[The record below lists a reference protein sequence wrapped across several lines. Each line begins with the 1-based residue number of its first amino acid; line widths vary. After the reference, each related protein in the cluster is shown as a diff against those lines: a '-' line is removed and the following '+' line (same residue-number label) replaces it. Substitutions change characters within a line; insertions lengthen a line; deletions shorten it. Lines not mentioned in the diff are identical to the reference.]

1 MLKNIRLHIEKD
13 ETRQAE
19 LEAQLASHIAR
30 ISHENINAFQRHIPS
45 LVSYFEETNPN
56 ISLFCNKFGELNIV
70 DYGSGRTLYG
80 LHPEQEIISH
90 TQAFC
95 QHPAYLD
102 FSADQAAQ
110 STQQKVGQELSS
122 LHSYHSLLARPCLP
136 LEPELVIVLGLG
148 LGSHIRYLI
157 EHYAINHLIIYEPEP
172 QYFKCSLSAQ
182 SWKEIL
188 ELAKQKGTA
197 LYFQI
202 AKDGRD
208 ILANLAELQEHVQVK
223 GAYLYQHYNHPI
235 FNTLYRQLL
244 DKSWPELNKQ
254 GLSFALQEQ
263 AEEYCPAWLMAS
275 APEKWRSLTAE
286 DEVLLQNLAAFAQY
300 FPTIYE
306 EFKGYQPKFWWPVR
320 MPDGSVNVVERHRLV
335 SWYGEHPRKE
345 SELSYQGFSNHP
357 HKDGLVLGYHG
368 VKLKHYLH
376 YKFVAK
382 TQDMLTELEDEQGSL
397 PQTVKSLILFG
408 LGTGYQLERL
418 LEEHQVE
425 KLFLC
430 EPNRDFFYA
439 SLFAIDWA
447 GILKQLDDR
456 DARLYINIGDDG
468 SHLFRD
474 LLKQFY
480 AVGPYILNNTYF
492 YQSYY
497 NGALNHAIAQLRE
510 QLQVVISMGEYFDHA
525 YYGIAHTQEGFAR
538 GYPQLRKQ
546 ASGLLSACHKEV
558 PVFLIGNGPSL
569 DFSIEAIKEWRDQA
583 IIVSCGTSLQVLH
596 RHGIVPDFHA
606 EIEQNRA
613 TFDWASR
620 IDDFDYLKQITLLSC
635 NGIHP
640 DTAALY
646 KNVYLAFKE
655 GESSTVSSLQ
665 VLDESQFEVLRF
677 AFPTV
682 TNFAL
687 NLFSRLGMHQ
697 LYLLGVDLGFV
708 NDKHH
713 HSKHSG
719 YYLDG
724 KEELYEY
731 AKLHNTALVVPGNFR
746 PSVFTKYEFKVS
758 KVMLEQML
766 AEAKIDCYNCADG
779 AAIKGSRPLQIEDLL
794 IVTSPADK
802 HRALQAIM
810 SSAFTSSQG
819 FAERYTDKYSH
830 QTLLTELRVFKQV
843 SECDV
848 NTIVE
853 AEGVIEQ
860 QKKLLFLSYQQ
871 GASLLFYFL
880 YGTVNYAN
888 SVLTKVLYASTD
900 ETKVIHGFNHV
911 LSEWRSSLGQIEA
924 ALNQREMNF
933 DLSVSHAGERSIAWI
948 RRNSI
953 GKKVLVLTNS
963 LRFVLSSRH
972 VNKSRNLGLNID
984 FKSQLPKAI
993 LNEYDHVLINQN
1005 DSLVKGTDLFSIL
1018 PTLPE
1023 GTKFTLII
1031 NDEIQLE
1038 RLNKI
1043 PSNLTIIYMPNDYK
1057 SDFES
1062 SHAHDI
1068 QRFYYFCAFLN
1079 EVPLCRFIFPKLVY
1093 EAGHSMD
1100 IPTKVVELIKEYE
1113 LYEFY
1118 DSICAFNINIPLP
1131 QMMVSSGMR
1140 GQLLCQGWQNS
1151 PLSLR
1156 EVDRDV
1162 LLKQKE
1168 NVSYN
1173 YPYLAQEDTEYV

>member
-19 LEAQLASHIAR
+19 LEAKLATHIAR
-30 ISHENINAFQRHIPS
+30 ISHENMNAFQRHIPS

-102 FSADQAAQ
+102 FCAVQAAQ
-110 STQQKVGQELSS
+110 STQQKVGQALSS
-122 LHSYHSLLARPCLP
+122 LHSYHRLLARPCLP
-136 LEPELVIVLGLG
+136 QEPELVIVLGLG

-157 EHYAINHLIIYEPEP
+157 EHYAIKHLIIYEPEP

-208 ILANLAELQEHVQVK
+208 ILANLTELQEHVEVK
-223 GAYLYQHYNHPI
+223 GTYLYQHYNHPI

-244 DKSWPELNKQ
+244 NKSWPELNKQ

-275 APEKWRSLTAE
+275 APEKWRSLTAD

-335 SWYGEHPRKE
+335 SWYGEHPRQE

-418 LEEHQVE
+418 LQEHQVE

-492 YQSYY
+492 YQSYH
-497 NGALNHAIAQLRE
+497 NGPLNHAIAQLRE

-525 YYGIAHTQEGFAR
+525 YYGIAHTLEGFAR

-546 ASGLLSACHKEV
+546 TPELISACHKEV

-620 IDDFDYLKQITLLSC
+620 VDDFDYLKQITLLSC

-640 DTAALY
+640 DTADLY

-665 VLDESQFEVLRF
+665 VLDEAQFEVLRF

-687 NLFSRLGMHQ
+687 NLFTRLGMHQ

-708 NDKHH
+708 DDKHH

-724 KEELYEY
+724 KVEINEY

-766 AEAKIDCYNCADG
+766 AEAKVDCYNCADG
-779 AAIKGSRPLQIEDLL
+779 AAIAGSRPLQVEDLL

-802 HRALQAIM
+802 HQALQAIK
-810 SSAFTSSQG
+810 SSAFTSSLG
-819 FAERYTDKYSH
+819 FAERYADKYSH
-830 QTLLTELRVFKQV
+830 QTLLKELRVFKQV
-843 SECDV
+843 SEHDV
-848 NTIVE
+848 NTIAE
-853 AEGVIEQ
+853 AEEMIEQ
-860 QKKLLFLSYQQ
+860 QKKLLFLSYQH

-888 SVLTKVLYASTD
+888 SVLTKVLYASAD
-900 ETKVIHGFNHV
+900 EAKVITGFNRA
-911 LSEWRSSLGQIEA
+911 LSEWRDSLEKIDTTLSQDEMNYDVSASHAEQRSVVHIRKNNAGSAFTLRTNSQRCIEA
-924 ALNQREMNF
+924 IKSVNQRFNWSVDIQVRSLEGGRGAPEQDIVVIWENIQLSGGHTSLV
-933 DLSVSHAGERSIAWI
+933 DLTI
-948 RRNSI
+948 
-953 GKKVLVLTNS
+953 
-963 LRFVLSSRH
+963 
-972 VNKSRNLGLNID
+972 
-984 FKSQLPKAI
+984 LPKNKHYVIFISDDKQLLTLSHIPDNATLI
-993 LNEYDHVLINQN
+993 YLTGDYKNEMDSPQANDLQRYVLLNAYLNVLKDCRFIAAKLICDKEYPVCLSDIAKALISDCYAYNYYDALCFFSKPRGINELMVNSGSRGAHWSGELIN
-1005 DSLVKGTDLFSIL
+1005 DALVSRQEERD
-1018 PTLPE
+1018 
-1023 GTKFTLII
+1023 LII
-1031 NDEIQLE
+1031 NLKS
-1038 RLNKI
+1038 KI
-1043 PSNLTIIYMPNDYK
+1043 P
-1057 SDFES
+1057 E
-1062 SHAHDI
+1062 
-1068 QRFYYFCAFLN
+1068 
-1079 EVPLCRFIFPKLVY
+1079 
-1093 EAGHSMD
+1093 
-1100 IPTKVVELIKEYE
+1100 
-1113 LYEFY
+1113 
-1118 DSICAFNINIPLP
+1118 
-1131 QMMVSSGMR
+1131 
-1140 GQLLCQGWQNS
+1140 
-1151 PLSLR
+1151 
-1156 EVDRDV
+1156 
-1162 LLKQKE
+1162 
-1168 NVSYN
+1168 N
-1173 YPYLAQEDTEYV
+1173 YPYLAREDSLYV